1 MQVRNSSIKLLG
13 AMNYNTAINLK
24 TLLLFCLILLNKYF
38 KMSSLS
44 CVVDPFT
51 HKLVHS
57 ESRQEVL
64 PQSNHD
70 DLKQILRIQK
80 KLKQLVLLPLS
91 ILKNWKLT
99 VTIPFWSV

>member
-1 MQVRNSSIKLLG
+1 MQVHNSSLKLLG
-13 AMNYNTAINLK
+13 AMSYNTAFNLK
-24 TLLLFCLILLNKYF
+24 TLLLFCIILLNKCF
-38 KMSSLS
+38 EMSSLS

-64 PQSNHD
+64 PQRNHN
-70 DLKQILRIQK
+70 DLKQILWIQK

-91 ILKNWKLT
+91 ILKNVKLT